1 VRLDQLAE
9 ELGERINIE
18 WKTFLLRVEPT
29 TPDRE
34 KFVEYTKSWLRPAEQ
49 EPATAFTVWASDEE
63 QPLSSVPAQVA
74 HKSVVAFAPDR
85 ARDYHDR
92 LLRAYFT
99 ENQNIG
105 DSETLLNLAEE
116 IGIDRA
122 GLEEVARERQ
132 EEFTQAVIEEHNMA
146 LESGI
151 NAVPSVVFDH
161 AFAVPGAQP
170 VETYRQLIER
180 MEEKHSSG

>member
-1 VRLDQLAE
+1 MRLDQLAE
-9 ELGERINIE
+9 ELGDRITIE

-34 KFVEYTKSWLRPAEQ
+34 EFIEYTKSWLRPAEQ
-49 EPATAFTVWASDEE
+49 EPAAEFTVWASDEE

-74 HKSVVAFAPDR
+74 HKTVTAFAPDQ
-85 ARDYHDR
+85 AREYHDR

-105 DSETLLNLAEE
+105 DSDTLLDLAAE

-122 GLEEVARERQ
+122 GLEQVARDRQ
-132 EEFTQAVIEEHNMA
+132 EEFTQEVIAEHNMA

-170 VETYRQLIER
+170 VETYKQLIER